1 MKKILSLIALALGS
15 TSGLTAKN
23 PQEIIP
29 EIKGGRCVVL
39 FQKPSCPYCVY
50 LKPKFEEL
58 KKANTSKGITFVE
71 KMVTPEAKS
80 AFGFSTVPTVIY
92 YKDGKEMRRH
102 GSENK
107 TITTAAMQKYVNEL
121 N

>member
-1 MKKILSLIALALGS
+1 MKKLVSLIALILGS
-15 TSGLTAKN
+15 SMNTYAKT

-29 EIKGGRCVVL
+29 EIATGRCVVL

-50 LKPKFEEL
+50 LKPHFEKL
-58 KKANTSKGITFVE
+58 KKANSDKGISFVVKE
-71 KMVTPEAKS
+71 VTPDAKN
-80 AFGFSTVPTVIY
+80 AFGFTTVPTVIY
-92 YKDGKEMRRH
+92 YNNGKEMRRH

-107 TITTAAMQKYVNEL
+107 TMTTATMQQYVNTL